1 MASTYKQFLASP
13 SSSLLAAGASLHYVT
28 TTTTVRG
35 ATDIIKHFTTLRNQV
50 GKNSEETL
58 EVIDGGNV
66 VAFQVKTSLT
76 FITSGGPYLPGLD
89 DNFLADLQVNLPI
102 VRHHPPS
109 LCPSRQLPLSRLV
122 FPATPVTPSILPI
135 GATGPYLPRE
145 FC

>member
-13 SSSLLAAGASLHYVT
+13 SSSLLAAGATLHYVT

-50 GKNSEETL
+50 GKNGEEIL
-58 EVIDGGNV
+58 EVIDGKNV

-89 DNFLADLQVNLPI
+89 DNFLADMEVNLPI
-102 VRHHPPS
+102 VRHPPPPPTTAS
-109 LCPSRQLPLSRLV
+109 ALSRLV
-122 FPATPVTPSILPI
+122 FSATPVTPSSLPI
-135 GATGPYLPRE
+135 GVTSPHLSPAL
-145 FC
+145 C